1 MTLPFKA
8 VAVDMD
14 GTFLNGERTYDK
26 ELFDKVLTQLEERG
40 VHFIVAS
47 GRPYARLKDDFAGF
61 SDRMDFVTANGSRL
75 MSDDKEIGV
84 TAMKRETLIELI
96 EEVHAKY
103 GKMATILFGPNMA
116 YVGADAPRKAK
127 DFLRYFAGNSMEI
140 KDWSK
145 LPDAPY
151 IELTFHYDRKFAP
164 QIERDFNRKHGN
176 LVSVFGSSEKA
187 IDVNAYG
194 VSKGNGLKQMLNKFG
209 LTGDD
214 LIAFG
219 DGGNDIPMLDLAKYS
234 YAMENGM
241 AEVKNHAK
249 FIAPRNTENGVLR
262 VLQEYLDKDND

>member
-14 GTFLNGERTYDK
+14 GTFLNGERSYDK
-26 ELFDKVLTQLEERG
+26 ELFDKILTQLEEKG

-47 GRPYARLKDDFAGF
+47 GRPYSRLKDDFVGF

-75 MSDDKEIGV
+75 MSDDKEIGI
-84 TAMKRETLIELI
+84 TAMKRETVIELI
-96 EEVHAKY
+96 NEVHEKY
-103 GKMATILFGPNMA
+103 GKMATLVFAPNMA
-116 YVGADAPRKAK
+116 YIGADAPRKDK
-127 DFLRYFAGNSMEI
+127 EFLKYFAGNCTEI

-145 LPDAPY
+145 LPDVPF
-151 IELTFHYDRKFAP
+151 IELTFHYDRKFARD
-164 QIERDFNRKHGN
+164 IERSFNKDHGK
-176 LVSVFGSSEKA
+176 VISAYGSSDKA

-194 VSKGNGLKQMLNKFG
+194 VSKGEGLKEMLDKFG

-241 AEVKNHAK
+241 AEVKNHARY
-249 FIAPRNTENGVLR
+249 IAPRNTENGVFR
-262 VLQEYLDKDND
+262 VLQKYLDEDKD

>member
-26 ELFDKVLTQLEERG
+26 ELFNKVLTQLEERN

-47 GRPYARLKDDFAGF
+47 GRPYARLKDDFIDF

-75 MSDDKEIGV
+75 MSDDKEIGI
-84 TAMKRETLIELI
+84 TTMKRETVLSLI

-103 GKMATILFGPNMA
+103 GKMATILFAPNMA
-116 YVGADAPRKAK
+116 YVGADAPKRDK
-127 DFLRYFAGNSMEI
+127 DFLRYFAGNSTEV
-140 KDWSK
+140 KDWNT
-145 LPDAPY
+145 LPDAPF

-164 QIERDFNRKHGN
+164 QIEREFNRKYGN
-176 LVSVFGSSEKA
+176 LVSVFGSAKKA

-194 VSKGNGLKQMLNKFG
+194 VSKGKGLKEMLTKFG

-241 AEVKNHAK
+241 TEVKNHAR
-249 FIAPRNTENGVLR
+249 FIAPKNTENGVLR
-262 VLQEYLDKDND
+262 VLQEYLNKD